1 MTISEDSKNISR
13 TFKIKL
19 ERPLHER
26 ANLFYTKAFE
36 NRKWLEFNLFKF
48 ILYQRKQVELKV

>member
-13 TFKIKL
+13 SFKIKL

-36 NRKWLEFNLFKF
+36 NRK
-48 ILYQRKQVELKV
+48 